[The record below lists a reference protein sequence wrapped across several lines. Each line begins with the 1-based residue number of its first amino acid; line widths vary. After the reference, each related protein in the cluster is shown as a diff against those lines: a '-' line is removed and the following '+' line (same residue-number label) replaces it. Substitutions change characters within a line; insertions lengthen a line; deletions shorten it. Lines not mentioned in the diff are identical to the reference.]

1 MFAKTII
8 DSDAFLE
15 MPISARLLYYDL
27 GMRAD
32 DDGFVNSPKKIM
44 KIIGATEDDM
54 RILIMRKFIIPFENG
69 IVVIKHWRINNYLR
83 NDRYKETTYIK
94 EKQLLEIDKRGKYHL
109 KEGVGTPFGIPPGI
123 PVVDADKDS
132 IGKYSKDKVIETT
145 NVVSCTQP
153 ETADVPSIPL
163 SNGSEWLPSVSDYE
177 EWTRIYPGVDIANEF
192 NRMRQWCLSNP
203 TKKKTA
209 RGIRR
214 FVTGWLDRE
223 QNKSGGNGRSPYGG
237 SRNAEKINN
246 VNNWGKQF
254 EQQNF
259 N

>member
-1 MFAKTII
+1 MFAKTIVL
-8 DSDAFLE
+8 SDAFLD
-15 MPISARLLYYDL
+15 MPMGARCLYMTL
-27 GMRAD
+27 GMLAD
-32 DDGFVNSPKKIM
+32 DDGFVNSPRSVM
-44 KIIGATEDDM
+44 RQCGASEDDFK
-54 RILIMRKFIIPFENG
+54 ILIAKKFIIPFESG
-69 IVVIKHWRINNYLR
+69 VIVIKHWRINNYLR
-83 NDRYKETTYIK
+83 NDRYKETVFVEEK
-94 EKQLLEIDKRGKYHL
+94 EWLELDDTGNYHL
-109 KEGVGTPFGIPPGI
+109 KDGAVGIPGI
-123 PVVDADKDS
+123 PNNGIPSIDKDS
-132 IGKYSKDKVIETT
+132 IGKNSIDKVIETT

-163 SNGSEWLPSVSDYE
+163 SNGSEWKPSVSDFE

-223 QNKSGGNGRSPYGG
+223 QNKSGGNGRSSYSG
-237 SRNAEKINN
+237 SRNADKINN
-246 VNNWGKQF
+246 VGNWGKQF